1 MTISNLELLKITV
14 HVKPNARTQSILKL
28 GENEYKV
35 QLKSLPVDGKA
46 NEELISVLAK
56 EFSVRKR
63 DVTILHGGSSKKK
76 LVAIDLD

>member
-1 MTISNLELLKITV
+1 MKITV
-14 HVKPNARTQSILKL
+14 HVKPNSKTQSVLKIN
-28 GENEYKV
+28 EAEYKI

-76 LVAIDLD
+76 LVEIDLG

>member
-1 MTISNLELLKITV
+1 MKITV
-14 HVKPNARTQSILKL
+14 HVKPNSKTQSILKIN
-28 GENEYKV
+28 ETEYKI

-46 NEELISVLAK
+46 NQELISVLAK

-76 LVAIDLD
+76 LVEIDLD